1 MIVARSS
8 PLERVRRM
16 CLALADTNERASHG
30 SPTFFIRDKRSFVMY
45 LDNHH
50 DDGRLALWCASSSDV
65 QQMLATSR
73 PEQFFVPPYVGH
85 LGWIGVRLDRDLSW
99 DEIEGVIK
107 DAHLVIIDKMPGP
120 RAAKARE
127 TRIKQKK

>member
-1 MIVARSS
+1 MARSS
-8 PLERVRRM
+8 PLERVRKI
-16 CLALADTNERASHG
+16 CLALPDANERASHG

-73 PEQFFVPPYVGH
+73 PEQFFVPPYMGH
-85 LGWIGVRLDRDLSW
+85 LGWIGVRLDRDLTW
-99 DEIEGVIK
+99 DEIAGVIV
-107 DAHLVIIDKMPGP
+107 DAHRVVADRMPRP
-120 RAAKARE
+120 RATKVQKGKAL
-127 TRIKQKK
+127 TK